1 MIKRLLFTLLLFV
14 SFMQL
19 KAVVCLPEWK
29 YKRTITVTN
38 ANASAYTNFQVKVVL
53 NTAALVSAGKMNI
66 NGDDIRF
73 TDASCSKLNYW
84 IDSNM
89 NTSTTVIWVKLKTLP
104 ASSSSTI
111 NMYYGNLCATA
122 LQNGDSTFNF
132 FDDFLGTTL
141 NTTKWTKYNQ
151 NTAAGALSIS
161 GGNANFNLTTATDLI
176 IRTNATFTGL
186 TRSEMKV
193 KWNSGSFPTI
203 AQLNST
209 TFAGVTLGSNGSFF
223 FNNQTS
229 ASCNSY
235 TATTTPSASAKSNGV
250 WGITWPA
257 TNSSIGSFTA
267 GSISNSTTPS
277 LAASTHTAL
286 GLMCSSAGS
295 LLVDW
300 CRVRTYA
307 PVEPSTTVNAE
318 TTQGISI
325 TLSPNP
331 VCPGGKLTISFTKTG
346 VFFSAGNI
354 FKLQLSDASGNFTTP
369 LTLATITDT
378 VLNTMI
384 VDIPSTSVAG
394 SGYKVRLTST
404 NPTYTCFSPSGN
416 LTINPKPN
424 VSFNVLNDNQCFKN
438 NRYNFTSTS
447 TISAGSISSYI
458 WSWDDGSKKDTLTT
472 ANASHKFNVFY
483 PYYYPKLTVVSNLG
497 CKDSTS
503 KQINIKESPNVRS
516 KFNDTI
522 QCYRGNFYIAETVT
536 TLFSGMVTSISWNF
550 GDGTPTVNMVDSL
563 THRYSA
569 PGTYNVRQ
577 INQHSS
583 GCIDTNYLSVLVNV
597 HPVSKFT
604 INDSSQCFNG
614 NRYIYQAQSTISN
627 GLPLINYWNLGS
639 GITRDQQ
646 DSAQCSY
653 SNWGNRNI
661 RLITISDDGVDG
673 CSDTLTKTIE
683 VNPMPI
689 ASIQNLD
696 LSKCFKYN
704 SFRFI
709 AKSTIPNGSMTHN
722 WNFGDLS
729 TLNNKDTVSHTY
741 NTDGSFTIKVY
752 STSNKGCQDST
763 TTSVTVNPSPEPF
776 FVINKDTQCFKYNAF
791 KAVSLTAINSGT
803 FTTSWKVSDGTSY
816 TDVDSIL
823 HSFITDGNFT
833 IAMYANSN
841 NNCKDTIIKS
851 VKVLPMP
858 TSDFSI
864 NDLDQ
869 CLEGNQ
875 FTFTDNSTFNFG
887 NLIANQWLFDDG
899 QISNNQSSVN
909 HSYLSDNAFR
919 PGLIVYADN
928 GCFDTSFQDIKVYPH
943 PGSDFTINNAGQ
955 CVNNNNFVFT
965 NATFIAEGGFTNRWY
980 FGDGSP
986 FVSTLSASKKYTKD
1000 STYVVTVI
1008 SISDQGCTDTAK
1020 KSVIVYPK
1028 AKTNF
1033 SINNSQQCVLGNKFT
1048 FTSSTTVKYGS
1059 YTLNWQFGDGNT
1071 AGNLNSVNHTYNNVQ
1086 LYNVKLYTATDKN
1099 CFDTLTKPI
1108 RTLPMPNADFTYNY
1122 NEKCIK
1128 GNDFQFG
1135 TTSTVSNNT
1144 PMNHNWYYGD
1154 GDSTINNAFG
1164 QHTYKTD
1171 GAFIVRMISST
1182 NIGGCKDTMQK
1193 TFNVYPMPV
1202 AGFNIDNNQQCFK
1215 NHVFNLNSTST
1226 VSSGTIDITDWTFGD
1241 NTTSSNASPS
1251 KSYLNVDS
1259 FRVRLFVST
1268 NHGCTDSIAKK
1279 VYIFPMPVA
1288 AFNVSPSSSCF
1299 KGNVFKITNKS
1310 SIVKG
1315 NITNYSFMYGNG
1327 DSSNLQ
1333 NPAPYSYQTDGF
1345 YTLFLTTITDHGCWD
1360 TTSRNIT
1367 INPNPVL
1374 DFTVDPVCLK
1384 DSSEFVNL
1392 STLSSGNIASW
1403 KWLLGN
1409 GKVAL
1414 TQSPKHKYK
1423 NVGNYNVTLIAVTDK
1438 GCVDT
1443 IVKPGI
1449 AVVNP
1454 NPKAGFYY
1462 SKLRSWENEVD
1473 IQYTD
1478 TSSGA
1483 ISWKW
1488 NFASMGSSS
1497 DQNPKLFYTDTLTQL
1512 TSLIVTNAY
1521 GCKDTSTKLLF
1532 ITPDVTYYMPNAFTP
1547 NDDNINETYKPVG
1560 LSYAINYK
1568 FIIFNRWGEILF
1580 KSDNPQIGWN
1590 GKYENELVP
1599 QDLYFYRLE
1608 FIGVDEIRHEETGHV
1623 MILK

>member
-1 MIKRLLFTLLLFV
+1 MIKRLLITLLLLV
-14 SFMQL
+14 SFKQL
-19 KAVVCLPEWK
+19 SAVVCLPEWK
-29 YKRTITVTN
+29 YTRTITVNN

-53 NTAALVSAGKMNI
+53 NTAALVAAGKMNI

-89 NTSTTVIWVKLKTLP
+89 NTTSTVIWVKLKTLP
-104 ASSSSTI
+104 ASGSSTI
-111 NMYYGNLCATA
+111 NMYYGNLCATT
-122 LQNGDSTFNF
+122 LQNGDSTFAL
-132 FDDFLGTTL
+132 FDDFLGSTL

-151 NTAAGALSIS
+151 NTAAGTLNIT
-161 GGNANFNLTTATDLI
+161 GGNANFNLTAATDLI
-176 IRTNATFTGL
+176 IRSNSTFSGL

-193 KWNSGSFPTI
+193 KWNAGSAPSI
-203 AQLNST
+203 AQLNSG
-209 TFAGVTLGSNGSFF
+209 TFAGVALGSNGTNFF
-223 FNNQTS
+223 INQASAGCSSYTSTTTGS
-229 ASCNSY
+229 ASV
-235 TATTTPSASAKSNGV
+235 KSNGV
-250 WGITWPA
+250 WGIAWPA
-257 TNSSIGSFTA
+257 TNSTTGSFTA
-267 GSISNSTTPS
+267 GNISFTTTPT

-286 GLMCSSAGS
+286 GLMCSSTGN

-300 CRVRTYA
+300 CRVRVYA
-307 PVEPSTTVNAE
+307 PLEPSTIVNTE
-318 TTQGISI
+318 NTQGISI

-331 VCPGGKLTISFTKTG
+331 VCPGGKLTVSFTKKS
-346 VFFSAGNI
+346 VFFSSGNV

-369 LTLATITDT
+369 ITLATVSDT
-378 VLNTMI
+378 TLNTMM
-384 VDIPSTSVAG
+384 VDVPANTPAG

-416 LTINPKPN
+416 LTVNPKPS
-424 VSFNVLNDNQCFKN
+424 VSFNVLNDNQCYKYN
-438 NRYNFTSTS
+438 KYNFTSTS
-447 TISAGSISSYI
+447 TISSGSISSYI
-458 WSWDDGSKKDTLTT
+458 WNWDDGSKKDTVTS
-472 ANASHKFNVFY
+472 ANISHKFGVFY
-483 PYYYPKLTVVSNLG
+483 PYYYPKLTVISNLG
-497 CKDSTS
+497 CRDSAS
-503 KQINIKESPNVRS
+503 KQINIKETPNVKS

-522 QCYRGNFYIAETVT
+522 QCFRGNFFIAETVT
-536 TLFSGMVTSISWNF
+536 TLFSGMVTSINWNF
-550 GDGTPTVNMVDSL
+550 GDGSPTVSMVDSL
-563 THRYSA
+563 THRYTA

-583 GCIDTNYLSVLVNV
+583 GCLDTNYLSALVNV
-597 HPVSKFT
+597 HPVAKYT
-604 INDSSQCFNG
+604 IDDSSQCLNN
-614 NRYIYQAQSTISN
+614 NRFIYQAQSTITN

-639 GITRDQQ
+639 GYTRDQQ

-653 SNWGNRNI
+653 TTWGNRNI

-683 VNPMPI
+683 VNPMPV
-689 ASIQNLD
+689 AAIQNLD
-696 LSKCFKYN
+696 VSKCYKYN

-709 AKSTIPNGSMTHN
+709 AKSTLASGSMTHS
-722 WNFGDLS
+722 WKYGDLS
-729 TLNNKDTVSHTY
+729 SEANKDTVKHTY
-741 NTDGSFTIKVY
+741 NQDGAYTIKVY
-752 STSNKGCQDST
+752 ANSNKGCIDST
-763 TTSVTVNPSPEPF
+763 TTSVTVLPSPEPF
-776 FVINKDTQCFKYNAF
+776 FVINKDTQCYKYNAF
-791 KAVSLTAINSGT
+791 KAVSLTVINSGT
-803 FTTSWKVSDGTSY
+803 FKTSWKVSDGTTY
-816 TDVDSIL
+816 TDVDSML
-823 HSFITDGNFT
+823 HHFGSEGDYT

-841 NNCKDTIIKS
+841 NNCKDTIIKD

-858 TSDFSI
+858 ASDFI
-864 NDLDQ
+864 VNDLDQ

-875 FTFTDNSTFNFG
+875 FTFTDNSSFTYGSIVNKK
-887 NLIANQWLFDDG
+887 WLFDDG
-899 QISNNQSSVN
+899 QTDGNSSPVT
-909 HSYLSDNAFR
+909 HTYLLDNGYK

-1000 STYVVTVI
+1000 STYIVTVI

-1020 KSVIVYPK
+1020 KSVTVYPK

-1033 SINNSQQCVLGNKFT
+1033 SINNATQCVLGNKFN
-1048 FTSSTTVKYGS
+1048 FTSTTSVKYGS
-1059 YTLNWQFGDGNT
+1059 FTLNWQFGDGNT
-1071 AGNLNSVNHTYNNVQ
+1071 AGNLSNVNHSYNNVQ
-1086 LYNVKLYTATDKN
+1086 AYNVKLFSATDKN
-1099 CFDTLTKPI
+1099 CFDTLIKPI
-1108 RTLPMPNADFTYNY
+1108 RTLPMPNADFTYNDDA
-1122 NEKCIK
+1122 ECFK
-1128 GNDFQFG
+1128 GNDFQFS

-1144 PMNHNWYYGD
+1144 PMNHNWFFGD

-1164 QHTYKTD
+1164 QHSYKTD
-1171 GAFIVRMISST
+1171 GVYIVRMISST
-1182 NIGGCKDTMQK
+1182 NIGGCKDTMEK
-1193 TFNVYPMPV
+1193 PFKVYPMPV
-1202 AGFNIDNNQQCFK
+1202 AGFSIDNNQQCFK
-1215 NHVFNLNSTST
+1215 NHQFGLNSTST
-1226 VSSGTIDITDWTFGD
+1226 VSSGTIDNTDWTFGD
-1241 NTTSSNASPS
+1241 YTTSTSATPS
-1251 KSYLNVDS
+1251 KSYANVDS
-1259 FRVRLFVST
+1259 FRIRLLVTT
-1268 NHGCTDSIAKK
+1268 NNGCTDSIAKK

-1299 KGNVFKITNKS
+1299 KGNSFKISNKS

-1315 NITNYSFMYGNG
+1315 NITQYSFMYGNG

-1333 NPAPYSYQTDGF
+1333 NPTPYSYSSDGF

-1374 DFTVDPVCLK
+1374 DFSVDPVCLK
-1384 DSSEFVNL
+1384 DSSEFINL

-1462 SKLRSWENEVD
+1462 TKLRSWENEVD

-1483 ISWKW
+1483 IAWKW
-1488 NFASMGSSS
+1488 NFASMGTST
-1497 DQNPKLFYTDTLTQL
+1497 DQNPKLFYTDTLTQV
-1512 TSLIVTNAY
+1512 TSLVVTNAF
-1521 GCKDTSTKLLF
+1521 GCRDTSSKILF
-1532 ITPDVTYYMPNAFTP
+1532 IAPDVTYYMPNAFTP

-1580 KSDNPQIGWN
+1580 KTDNPQLGWN
-1590 GKYENELVP
+1590 GKYENEMVP

-1608 FIGVDEIRHEETGHV
+1608 FIGVDEIRHEEKGHV